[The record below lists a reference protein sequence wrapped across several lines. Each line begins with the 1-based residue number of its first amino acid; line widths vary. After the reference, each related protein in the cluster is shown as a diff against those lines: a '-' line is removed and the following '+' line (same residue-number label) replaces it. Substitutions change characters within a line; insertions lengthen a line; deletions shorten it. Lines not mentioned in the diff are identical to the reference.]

1 MYREWLERGP
11 SGDATEQRICDQE
24 RVTRKNGWI
33 TEIGLEMIKK
43 RINTTRPQETDQEEN
58 QGVEAIR
65 KRIRVLKKVSPIL
78 MSWLL
83 EPN

>member
-1 MYREWLERGP
+1 
-11 SGDATEQRICDQE
+11 
-24 RVTRKNGWI
+24 
-33 TEIGLEMIKK
+33 MIKR

-65 KRIRVLKKVSPIL
+65 KRIRVLKKASPIL

-83 EPN
+83 EPS